1 MKENLIERISTAL
14 GSEKTLEGFVRQLLE
29 MLELV
34 TEMESTYLTHI
45 DADGIRQHVVYA
57 RNSKTMQIPEGLS
70 VPWEDTL
77 CKRALDEGR
86 RFTCDVPAIWGDSEA
101 AKALGITTYVSTP
114 VMLGDGA
121 LYGTLC
127 AASSQAQQ
135 LSERAEQML
144 NLFAELISQYIR
156 KEQLLEELQ
165 EANAMLTAVSFTD
178 ELTGLPNRR
187 AVFAHLP
194 KLFAHAR
201 NTTHPLLMAFI
212 DLDGFKQIND
222 RYGHKT
228 GDEFLQAIGE
238 RLKELAHEDD
248 VLGRLGGDE
257 FIIATLDVSD
267 AQTASVTAF
276 KNRLSARLIG
286 SYYLSGTKID
296 YAGASIGIIHVDPSV
311 STPDSALHDAD
322 AAMYEDK
329 GRRKQ
334 HQACSQAL

>member
-34 TEMESTYLTHI
+34 TDMESTYLTHI
-45 DADGIRQHVVYA
+45 DADGIKQHIVYA
-57 RNSKTMQIPEGLS
+57 RNSQAMQIPEGLS

-86 RFTCDVPAIWGDSEA
+86 RYTCDVPAVWGDSEA

-114 VMLGDGA
+114 VWLGDGA
-121 LYGTLC
+121 IYGTLC
-127 AASSQAQQ
+127 AASSESRE
-135 LSERAEQML
+135 LSDRAEQVL
-144 NLFAELISQYIR
+144 QLFAELISQYIR

-165 EANAMLTAVSFTD
+165 EANAALTAVSHTD

-187 AVFAHLP
+187 AVFAKLP
-194 KLFAHAR
+194 KLFSLAR
-201 NTTHPLLMAFI
+201 NDTHHLLMAFI

-228 GDEFLQAIGE
+228 GDEFLQAIGQ
-238 RLKELAHEDD
+238 RLKELVHDDD

-257 FIIATLDVSD
+257 FIIATLAVSN
-267 AQTASVTAF
+267 AQPTAVTAF
-276 KNRLSARLIG
+276 KNRLSSLLSGR
-286 SYYLSGTKID
+286 YHLSGTKID
-296 YAGASIGIIHVDPSV
+296 YAGASIGIIHVDPQL
-311 STPDSALHDAD
+311 STPDSAVRDAD

-334 HQACSQAL
+334 RQVCGQSL